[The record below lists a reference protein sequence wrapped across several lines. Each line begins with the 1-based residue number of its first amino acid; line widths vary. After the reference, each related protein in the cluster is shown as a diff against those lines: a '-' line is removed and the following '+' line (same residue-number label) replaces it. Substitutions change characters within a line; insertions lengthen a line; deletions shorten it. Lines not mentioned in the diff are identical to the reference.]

1 MTVRQDQRTRE
12 PGRDLSDAEAEF
24 DPNRIVAISFDG
36 DGTLWDFEAVMR
48 HSLHHALVEL
58 HRLAP
63 HVSSSLSIETMIAI
77 RNRVADELRGR
88 VTNLEAIRLEAFR
101 RTLEHVG
108 NPNDAL
114 AAHLNEVYLKH
125 RFEDIEL
132 FPDVLP
138 TLDALRDRFALGLL
152 SNGNSYPERCGLG
165 GRFRFVVFS
174 QDHGIE
180 KPDPRLFGVAIE
192 RAGCARHQLLH
203 VGDSLRNDVA
213 GARGAG
219 VRSVWLNR
227 EGKANGTGVAPDLE
241 VSSLL
246 ELAEICG
253 VRVDPGARV
262 G

>member
-77 RNRVADELRGR
+77 RNQVADELRGR
-88 VTNLEAIRLEAFR
+88 VTSFEAIRLEAFR

-108 NPNDAL
+108 DPNDAL

-138 TLDALRDRFALGLL
+138 TLDALRDRFTLGLL

-174 QDHGIE
+174 QDHGFE
-180 KPDPRLFGVAIE
+180 KPDPRLLEVAVR
-192 RAGCARHQLLH
+192 RAGCAMHQLLH

-219 VRSVWLNR
+219 VWSVWLNR
-227 EGKANGTGVAPDLE
+227 EGRPNDTGIAPDLE
-241 VSSLL
+241 ISSLL
-246 ELAEICG
+246 DLADICG
-253 VRVDPGARV
+253 VGEC
-262 G
+262 

>member
-1 MTVRQDQRTRE
+1 MTVRPDHRTRE
-12 PGRDLSDAEAEF
+12 TGRDLPNAEAEF

-48 HSLHHALVEL
+48 RSLHHALVEL

-77 RNRVADELRGR
+77 RNQVADELRGR
-88 VTNLEAIRLEAFR
+88 VTSFEAIRLEAFR

-108 NPNDAL
+108 DPNDAL

-138 TLDALRDRFALGLL
+138 TLDALRVRFALGLL

-174 QDHGIE
+174 QDHGCE
-180 KPDPRLFGVAIE
+180 KPDPRLFEVAVR
-192 RAGCARHQLLH
+192 RAGCSRHHLLH

-213 GARGAG
+213 GARSAG
-219 VRSVWLNR
+219 IRSVWLNR
-227 EGKANGTGVAPDLE
+227 ERKPNDTDIVPYLE
-241 VSSLL
+241 ISSLA

-253 VRVDPGARV
+253 VRVDPGAWV